1 MMMIAPSVYR
11 PTFKI
16 CKEGGKLL
24 VQSRIRKGFP
34 VEFETYFSLTSDI
47 FHGIWAL
54 CSFHKIH
61 PASKEGSDF
70 WVKTVIIAF
79 LKISSNYA
87 MTYFCRGSHHGSQ
100 IGQSRNSVKFA
111 SPTHHRYSAA
121 SDNLGKEKNKII
133 VIINDCDALML
144 RSHPEMVQLLFWSEI
159 QKCTLSPQWACQAV
173 HFTITSVPSPPKS
186 MDSKI
191 CYSGKF
197 FSRQSMICGFSL
209 QLCDWWSFTVW
220 QLCDWWKSG
229 AIHLRLGVSP
239 GSNNFVN
246 AKIQNNTE
254 AWRLERWSQPHYR

>member
-1 MMMIAPSVYR
+1 MESEHCVPFTKSTMHQR
-11 PTFKI
+11 N
-16 CKEGGKLL
+16 
-24 VQSRIRKGFP
+24 
-34 VEFETYFSLTSDI
+34 
-47 FHGIWAL
+47 
-54 CSFHKIH
+54 
-61 PASKEGSDF
+61 KEGSDF

-79 LKISSNYA
+79 LKISSNYV

-254 AWRLERWSQPHYR
+254 AWRLERWSQPHYRQQHYFRQQCPQLTMIYR

>member
-121 SDNLGKEKNKII
+121 SDNLGKENKII
-133 VIINDCDALML
+133 VIINNCDALMV
-144 RSHPEMVQLLFWSEI
+144 RSHPEMVQFLFLKRNSKMHPVSTVSVPSCALYNHIGAIASKINGFKDLLFWQI
-159 QKCTLSPQWACQAV
+159 FLSPIHDLWIFIATLWLVELHGLATLWLVEIWCN
-173 HFTITSVPSPPKS
+173 PPEIGS
-186 MDSKI
+186 Q
-191 CYSGKF
+191 
-197 FSRQSMICGFSL
+197 SRVKQF
-209 QLCDWWSFTVW
+209 
-220 QLCDWWKSG
+220 
-229 AIHLRLGVSP
+229 R
-239 GSNNFVN
+239 
-246 AKIQNNTE
+246 
-254 AWRLERWSQPHYR
+254 